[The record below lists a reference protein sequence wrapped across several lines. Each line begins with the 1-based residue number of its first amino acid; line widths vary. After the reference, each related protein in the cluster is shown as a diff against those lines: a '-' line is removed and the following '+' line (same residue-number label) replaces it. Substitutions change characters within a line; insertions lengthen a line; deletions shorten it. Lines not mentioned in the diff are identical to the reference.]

1 MTSPGEEL
9 WNEVILSGVSGLS
22 ALGSIA
28 IIFTYFLWR
37 DLQTTS
43 RRILVYISFG
53 DFFTVFPTLVIFWT
67 RQYRNDSFSCK
78 LQSFITTTAVM
89 WSFFWTTSLAIYL
102 YVSLVKKRH
111 DVAERL
117 MVIFHIINWCVPAV
131 VVGLA
136 WYNNVLGT
144 TSHEST
150 VGWCWIKN
158 GKSRKDTII
167 WMLVCGKLWEII
179 TYFINFILYFS
190 VNRNIKKEV
199 GSLYKKKH
207 KNISLNIL
215 YLARVVIWYG

>member
-1 MTSPGEEL
+1 MTTTHPGEEL
-9 WNEVILSGVSGLS
+9 WNKIILSGVSGLS

-28 IIFTYFLWR
+28 IISTYFLWR

-67 RQYRNDSFSCK
+67 RQYRYNDFPCK

-111 DVAERL
+111 DIAERL
-117 MVIFHIINWCVPAV
+117 MLAFHVINWCIPAV
-131 VVGLA
+131 VVGIA
-136 WYNNVLGT
+136 WYNEALGT
-144 TSHEST
+144 TLHHST
-150 VGWCWIKN
+150 VGWCWIKTN
-158 GKSRKDTII
+158 DDNTDRDMIII

-179 TYFINFILYFS
+179 TYLINFVLYFS
-190 VNRNIKKEV
+190 VKRNIKKEV
-199 GSLYKKKH
+199 GSPYKKTK
-207 KNISLNIL
+207 
-215 YLARVVIWYG
+215 V